1 MFTQTN
7 YFLLISDF
15 FMSKLTCDNFLSMVL
30 LKKPVVVRP
39 VKIFAIL
46 LVFSVSC

>member
-7 YFLLISDF
+7 YFRLISVF
-15 FMSKLTCDNFLSMVL
+15 FMSKLICGNFLSMVL

-39 VKIFAIL
+39 VKIFAVL
-46 LVFSVSC
+46 